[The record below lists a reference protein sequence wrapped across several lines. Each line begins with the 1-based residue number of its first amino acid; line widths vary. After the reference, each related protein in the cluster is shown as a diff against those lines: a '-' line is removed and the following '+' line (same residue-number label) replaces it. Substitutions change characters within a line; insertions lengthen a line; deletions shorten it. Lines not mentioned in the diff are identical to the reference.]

1 MRREYDAAVLLML
14 VEPPLYIMGV
24 LRPKKRDDF
33 AFSLAAFSIEHPRA
47 QQRVSVI
54 GDESAV
60 GSFDHGDAGIM
71 RGRNDAYRRTGEQ
84 LPHDRRMTQGVKRD
98 LAGILADC
106 FGDPAKWFLLIGMR
120 PRLAARPRKQWRGSG
135 APGNGYFQPD
145 RKPGADWHWPMRDRL
160 RSTALARY
168 RRSER
173 RGPSVDSTLR
183 VIRPPLP
190 LKARV
195 THAPPVLFRR

>member
-71 RGRNDAYRRTGEQ
+71 RGRNAAYRRTG
-84 LPHDRRMTQGVKRD
+84 V
-98 LAGILADC
+98 
-106 FGDPAKWFLLIGMR
+106 PASNCRTI
-120 PRLAARPRKQWRGSG
+120 
-135 APGNGYFQPD
+135 D
-145 RKPGADWHWPMRDRL
+145 
-160 RSTALARY
+160 
-168 RRSER
+168 E
-173 RGPSVDSTLR
+173 
-183 VIRPPLP
+183 
-190 LKARV
+190 
-195 THAPPVLFRR
+195 

>member
-1 MRREYDAAVLLML
+1 
-14 VEPPLYIMGV
+14 MGV

-60 GSFDHGDAGIM
+60 GSFNHGDADIM

-106 FGDPAKWFLLIGMR
+106 FGDPAKWFLLIGN
-120 PRLAARPRKQWRGSG
+120 
-135 APGNGYFQPD
+135 AP
-145 RKPGADWHWPMRDRL
+145 
-160 RSTALARY
+160 TA
-168 RRSER
+168 RRS
-173 RGPSVDSTLR
+173 
-183 VIRPPLP
+183 
-190 LKARV
+190 A
-195 THAPPVLFRR
+195 A